1 MMDSLRRA
9 GWSLGHA
16 TLVGPDGSRS
26 CLITRHDGEDL
37 IHAEAP
43 TQAEAWR
50 LATDQA
56 RSLSMLGR

>member
-1 MMDSLRRA
+1 MMDAIRRA
-9 GWSLGHA
+9 GWPLGHI
-16 TLVGPDGSRS
+16 TIERPGGSSSWLVIG
-26 CLITRHDGEDL
+26 HDGENL
-37 IHAEAP
+37 IRAEAP